1 MAEFGFKPSEI
12 TDVIAKTNYNYKD
25 FKDDKGRN
33 AYDYMMEA
41 LSESGLRE
49 AVRDL
54 VTSPE
59 YQELPDGILTDD
71 AKANGVKFTSADET
85 KINALK
91 ALFIEYNNKA
101 KEDVMFEHPELMNK
115 EGVSLGDAQQESLSN
130 KLNLLI
136 NQGLNNDLN
145 ELNNLY

>member
-1 MAEFGFKPSEI
+1 M
-12 TDVIAKTNYNYKD
+12 N
-25 FKDDKGRN
+25 
-33 AYDYMMEA
+33 
-41 LSESGLRE
+41 
-49 AVRDL
+49 
-54 VTSPE
+54 
-59 YQELPDGILTDD
+59 ILTDD

-145 ELNNLY
+145 ELNNFY